1 MESYNSLDEDSNKE
15 CMKNLDDATKEWDEV
30 QEIVPAFAHEM
41 RNSNNINGIPPSVKT
56 TPLVSVAQVLNDFR
70 NQDLTAQ
77 RAEAEVSLRVLFQN
91 FIKLIF
97 CKVK

>member
-30 QEIVPAFAHEM
+30 QEIVPSFAHEM
-41 RNSNNINGIPPSVKT
+41 RNSHNINGIPPSVKN
-56 TPLVSVAQVLNDFR
+56 TPLVSVAQVLDDFR

-77 RAEAEVSLRVLFQN
+77 RAEAEVSLQSFFKMLL
-91 FIKLIF
+91 K
-97 CKVK
+97 